1 MWPPWTSRFCEPR
14 HANTKEH
21 EDRAMRIVIVG
32 AGRAGLE
39 VATHLT
45 RIGHAVTIVDSD
57 ESVTRR
63 ASQQQGLV
71 ALSGDATTAAVLEDA
86 DIAQSDVVVAMLRRD
101 ADNLAVALLARAS
114 GVQRVMVRMRDNAYR
129 PVYAA
134 AGIDRV
140 LSETDLITGSVATA
154 IEHDAIRHAMLLGDG
169 SAIAFEVTV
178 PAGSGAAG
186 RTIMELAAHPRF
198 PSSCVF
204 AALYQADGSVTSP
217 RGSSIVNVGTTVL
230 LVSRADEVG
239 RAVKILTDPAGP

>member
-1 MWPPWTSRFCEPR
+1 
-14 HANTKEH
+14 
-21 EDRAMRIVIVG
+21 MRIVIVG

-39 VATHLT
+39 VAGHLT
-45 RIGHAVTIVDSD
+45 RIGHAVTVIDND
-57 ESVTRR
+57 ETVVRR
-63 ASQQQGLV
+63 ASEQLGLV
-71 ALSGDATTAAVLEDA
+71 TLAGDATIAAVLDEA

-101 ADNLAVALLARAS
+101 ADNLAVALLARAA

-178 PAGSGAAG
+178 PEGSAIAGH
-186 RTIMELAAHPRF
+186 TIMALAALPSF
-198 PSSCVF
+198 PSSCVV
-204 AALYQADGSVTSP
+204 AAVYQADGRVEAP
-217 RGSSIVNVGTTVL
+217 RGSSVVQAGTTVL
-230 LVSRADEVG
+230 LVSRVTEVAQ
-239 RAVKILTDPAGP
+239 AVKLRTEPAAARP